1 MGKGKKGDK
10 ITRPSE
16 VKPGRK
22 RGFGGQSRSPN
33 HPFRTISSVTSQKT
47 KANNQDSENK
57 PNPCVPSVTW
67 EGDSP
72 SEKSL
77 SWQAV
82 SRAALAEGDVRVHG
96 LKKKGGTRSRG
107 LGISCRRHRSSQ
119 ASHRAI
125 RVAAGTGGLRRGLA
139 SETRVGGI
147 SQHRCT
153 SE

>member
-96 LKKKGGTRSRG
+96 LKKKVVPGVEAWVFPVGGTEVPRLPTGQSE
-107 LGISCRRHRSSQ
+107 LLLEQ
-119 ASHRAI
+119 
-125 RVAAGTGGLRRGLA
+125 VAYGEGWPQRLEL
-139 SETRVGGI
+139 E
-147 SQHRCT
+147 
-153 SE
+153 E